1 MWVEK
6 LEAGNMMGGGEQGVV
21 SISSLWE
28 HSRFLVRKAE
38 DIRGK

>member
-6 LEAGNMMGGGEQGVV
+6 LEAGNMMGGEQGVV